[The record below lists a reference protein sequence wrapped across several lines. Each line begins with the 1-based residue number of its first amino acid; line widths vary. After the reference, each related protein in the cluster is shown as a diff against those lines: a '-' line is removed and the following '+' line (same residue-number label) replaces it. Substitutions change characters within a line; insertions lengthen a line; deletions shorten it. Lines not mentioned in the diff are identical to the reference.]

1 MVKFGAPRKISSKLA
16 EEQNGL
22 FFFTPTLQQVT
33 YFFFLQVPLSTNYFS
48 ASLTESLRK
57 RKEKACILSP
67 RTNLGGIQFWR
78 CSWLR
83 ISANSR
89 ISSNRLPQVLPISIP
104 LLLSSRSSCALRPA
118 AACSARSSLFVGR
131 RDLLREHSSTSH
143 SQTNTAAAA
152 DPPSPKGSTS
162 PRPLLAAEL
171 PAGGA
176 LPAAERAVA
185 CCCRAAPE
193 IFHCPGCRRPGR
205 RQTGRPPSPS
215 VAPLSQF

>member
-1 MVKFGAPRKISSKLA
+1 MAV
-16 EEQNGL
+16 
-22 FFFTPTLQQVT
+22 QVT

-67 RTNLGGIQFWR
+67 RTNLGGIQFW
-78 CSWLR
+78 
-83 ISANSR
+83 
-89 ISSNRLPQVLPISIP
+89 RLPQVLPISIP

-152 DPPSPKGSTS
+152 DPPSPKDSTS

-185 CCCRAAPE
+185 CCCRAAQE
-193 IFHCPGCRRPGR
+193 IFHCPCCRRPGR
-205 RQTGRPPSPS
+205 RQTDLATVIHTATG
-215 VAPLSQF
+215 LMQIY